1 MVVFV
6 IIEETLFENENP
18 LIEIV
23 YITSNKEDCLS
34 TLNRQYRLA
43 IADMCNKAEGEL
55 DLNNMTFIVK
65 SIENNDIVKGRIE
78 QHYVYIQEE
87 E

>member
-23 YITSNKEDCLS
+23 YITSSKEDCLS

-65 SIENNDIVKGRIE
+65 SIENNDIIRGRIE
-78 QHYVYIQEE
+78 QHYVYMQEE